1 MKYDLE
7 KYYFDADAAEEPI
20 KFIESLLIH
29 TKGNKAGQPFLL
41 EEFQKDL
48 IREAFGWKYIKNGS
62 RKHTV
67 VYLRIPKGNGKSM
80 LLSALSI
87 YMSCIGI
94 MEQKGAE
101 LYCVAGTREQARIIF
116 DSLHMMID
124 ENPKLSP
131 YFECY
136 RSSVLHKKSKS
147 QIKVISAEAKSS
159 EGYRPFWINFD
170 ELHVQP
176 NRLLYDA
183 LMKGLPK
190 IDDSMAWITTTAG
203 IIGTF
208 GEEVADYAK
217 QLSDGVLE
225 NDSWLVRIYEASDE
239 DAKERPFEVETLKSC
254 NPGWGTII
262 NPDKFIQTTV
272 AESKGMESSRNSYL
286 RYHLNKA
293 VGTESGWLTAQEWE
307 ACNLTEVDL
316 NDFWNMDCTAGLDL
330 AEVRDTS
337 SFVLEFVDYENEN
350 ATHTFIPF
358 FWVPEATV
366 IERDQKENTNYSAW
380 VRNGYLETTL
390 GNIQDYSFIES
401 KILEIAEKV
410 NIKCIAYDPYNS
422 NSLITNL
429 MNQGIT
435 CSPYRQGFIS
445 MNPPLCEIEKLVLK
459 KQINHG
465 GHPVLAW
472 QVSNTMISED
482 AARNRKPVKKNETGK
497 IDGIVAMIMAHGM
510 HMTLE
515 ADENKGTAWG

>member
-1 MKYDLE
+1 LKYDLE
-7 KYYFDADAAEEPI
+7 KYYYDEEAAEEPI
-20 KFIESLLIH
+20 QFIEAMLVH
-29 TKGNKAGQPFLL
+29 TKGNKAGEPFLL
-41 EEFQKDL
+41 EEFQKEL
-48 IREAFGWKYIKNGS
+48 IREAFGWKYIKTGQ

-87 YMSCIGI
+87 YMSCIGVLQ
-94 MEQKGAE
+94 QKGAE

-116 DSLHMMID
+116 DSMHMMIE
-124 ENPKLSP
+124 ENPKIAP

-203 IIGTF
+203 MIGTF

-217 QLSDGVLE
+217 QLIDGVLE
-225 NDSWLVRIYEASDE
+225 NDAWLCRIYEASDD
-239 DAKERPFEVETLKSC
+239 DAKERPFDEETLKSC

-262 NPDKFIQTTV
+262 NIDKFMQTTV
-272 AESKGMESSRNSYL
+272 KESQGMASSLNSYL

-293 VGTESGWLTAQEWE
+293 VGSEAAWITAKEWDG
-307 ACNLTEVDL
+307 CNLYEV
-316 NDFWNMDCTAGLDL
+316 NIENYRNMDCTAGLDL
-330 AEVRDTS
+330 AYIRDTS
-337 SFVLEFVDYENEN
+337 SLVLEFQDEENGVS
-350 ATHTFIPF
+350 TFIPY
-358 FWVPEATV
+358 FWVPSDTV
-366 IERDQKENTNYSAW
+366 IDRDQKENTNYSAW
-380 VRNGYLETTL
+380 VRNGYLETTP
-390 GNIQDYSFIES
+390 GNVQDYAFIEA
-401 KILEIAEKV
+401 KICEIAEIV
-410 NIKCIAYDPYNS
+410 NIRKIAYDPYNAS
-422 NSLITNL
+422 SLVTNL
-429 MNQGIT
+429 QNHGLPLT
-435 CSPYRQGFIS
+435 PFRQGYIS
-445 MNPPLCEIEKLVLK
+445 MSPPTKELEKKILK

-472 QVSNTMISED
+472 QMSNVMLNTD
-482 AARNRKPVKKNETGK
+482 AAGNIKVDKDKSKDK
-497 IDGIVAMIMAHGM
+497 IDGIVAMVMAHGM
-510 HMTLE
+510 HMMLE
-515 ADENKGTAWG
+515 AEGAQGSAWD